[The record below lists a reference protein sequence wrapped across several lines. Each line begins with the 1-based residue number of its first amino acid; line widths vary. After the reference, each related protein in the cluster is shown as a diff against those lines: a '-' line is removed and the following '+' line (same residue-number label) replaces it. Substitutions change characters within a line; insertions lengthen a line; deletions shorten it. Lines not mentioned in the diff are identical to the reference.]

1 MKIFITLF
9 FFFFLFVSLPAFSQD
24 NASEAKT
31 EKKNDVES
39 RKIKRKKDKAAWKAK
54 RQKDRGDRHAIKSH
68 EKRLQTKET
77 RKRMKKNRRTKSSP
91 YGRNNK
97 STWWYRLWH

>member
-1 MKIFITLF
+1 MYKKIVG
-9 FFFFLFVSLPAFSQD
+9 FVLLIMMLSFCVT
-24 NASEAKT
+24 NADAQSRSAQRKIDKV
-31 EKKNDVES
+31 EKKKAEKK
-39 RKIKRKKDKAAWKAK
+39 KIEERTFKKFQK
-54 RQKDRGDRHAIKSH
+54 RQLKI
-68 EKRLQTKET
+68 QTKET